1 MNENGNIWARK
12 GARRAPGTGTG
23 TTNFVDISKEEE
35 KGEEGGGGLD
45 THIRVDCNR
54 KCMGSGVRVT
64 PLLRQQR

>member
-45 THIRVDCNR
+45 THIRVDCNM
-54 KCMGSGVRVT
+54 KCLARRQ
-64 PLLRQQR
+64 RQQR